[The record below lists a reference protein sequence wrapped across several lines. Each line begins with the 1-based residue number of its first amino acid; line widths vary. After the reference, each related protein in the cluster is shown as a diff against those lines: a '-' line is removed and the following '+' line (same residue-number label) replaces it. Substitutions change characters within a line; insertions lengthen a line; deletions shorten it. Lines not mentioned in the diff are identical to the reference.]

1 MASSERLAAALPDVQ
16 AARVAY
22 YRGRF
27 DDVLPFTLGLEEEL
41 MLVHAETGMLAPVVE
56 DALAA
61 VQGDERYT
69 AELRATQIE
78 LVTPVCATVAD
89 ARRELAAARRCLVE
103 RLPTGVRIAG
113 AGTHPTAL
121 GDGPVTARPRYE
133 TIASE
138 CAWAVRQQP
147 TCGLHVHVAV
157 PGAERA
163 LAVYNALRSYL
174 PEIAALA
181 TNSPFHAGE
190 DKGLASVRA
199 KLHDALPRS
208 GVPPAFAS
216 WPELVSF
223 VEWGRAGGHF
233 ADESFLWWDMRLHP
247 LYGTIEVRAAD
258 AQTRI
263 EDAAAIAALCQALAA
278 DLAQRHDAGERL
290 PVHDSYRIAEN
301 RYRAVRDGTR
311 GVVAD
316 LESGERE
323 PTWYRIGRLLERLA
337 PAAAELGCAAELEYG
352 DELLAGTGAER
363 QRAVAAKLGV
373 DAVAPWLADEGE
385 ASAER
390 DLAALA
396 A

>member
-1 MASSERLAAALPDVQ
+1 MVTGERLVAPLPAVQ
-16 AARVAY
+16 AARVAH
-22 YRGRF
+22 YRSRF
-27 DDVLPFTLGLEEEL
+27 DDALPFTLGLEEEL
-41 MLVHAETGMLAPVVE
+41 LLVHAETGLLVPAVE
-56 DALAA
+56 DALAT
-61 VQGDERYT
+61 VQGDRRYT
-69 AELRATQIE
+69 TELRAAQIE
-78 LVTPVCATVAD
+78 LVTPVCAAVAD
-89 ARRELAAARRCLVE
+89 ARRELASARHYLVE
-103 RLPTGVRIAG
+103 RLPAGVRIAG

-121 GDGPVTARPRYE
+121 GDGPVTLRPRYE

-138 CAWAVRQQP
+138 CAWAVRQPP

-199 KLHDALPRS
+199 KLHEALPRS
-208 GVPPAFAS
+208 GVPPAFSS

-233 ADESFLWWDMRLHP
+233 VDESFLWWDMRLHP
-247 LYGTIEVRAAD
+247 LHGTIEIRVAD
-258 AQTRI
+258 TQSRV

-301 RYRAVRDGTR
+301 RYRAIRDGTR
-311 GVVAD
+311 GVLAD
-316 LESGERE
+316 LENGEPE
-323 PTWYRIGRLLERLA
+323 PMWYRIGCLLERLA
-337 PAAAELGCAAELEYG
+337 PAAAELGCGPELERGY
-352 DELLAGTGAER
+352 DLLAGTGAER
-363 QRAVAAKLGV
+363 QRAVAAERGV
-373 DAVAPWLADEGE
+373 DAVASWLADESE
-385 ASAER
+385 ASAVR
-390 DLAALA
+390 DLVALA
-396 A
+396 S